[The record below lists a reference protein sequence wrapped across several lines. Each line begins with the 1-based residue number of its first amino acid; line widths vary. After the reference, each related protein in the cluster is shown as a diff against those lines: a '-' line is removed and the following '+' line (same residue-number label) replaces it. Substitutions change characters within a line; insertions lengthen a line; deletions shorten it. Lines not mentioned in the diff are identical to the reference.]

1 MEAVQLAQQENK
13 GIRKMQLITTFNMG
27 YHIVGN
33 KVRDPEGNSVRLYT
47 LGHYPSIKVM
57 VNGST
62 AFVPAHRLAAY
73 QKFQD
78 KMFEEGMLV
87 RHEND
92 KKRNFRLGNI
102 EIGTHADNIED
113 WKRNKAARATK
124 HRSRKTA
131 KMKSCD
137 KVPSG
142 HK

>member
-1 MEAVQLAQQENK
+1 MAKQKNK
-13 GIRKMQLITTFNMG
+13 GIRKAQLITTFNMG
-27 YHIVGN
+27 YRIVGN
-33 KVRDPEGNSVRLYT
+33 EVQNANGNSMKLYAT
-47 LGHYPSIKVM
+47 DRYPSIKVM